1 VRDTGMSFA
10 TATCWGFNF
19 IISFTWP
26 ALERAFTTTGAFG
39 WYAAW
44 CAFGT
49 VYTYFLLPETKVSSI
64 HDARSREIQAHDQ
77 NLTLEELDTVF
88 SIGNRQHAMYYLH
101 RLPWYLKKNILRQ
114 NVPDYPPLVQIAS
127 GEDLQEKRQDT
138 ASS

>member
-1 VRDTGMSFA
+1 MSFA

-26 ALERAFTTTGAFG
+26 ALSRAFTPTGAFG

-49 VYTYFLLPETKVSSI
+49 VYTYFLLPETKVSSNNPL
-64 HDARSREIQAHDQ
+64 EIKRHNTDHQ

-101 RLPWYLKKNILRQ
+101 RMPWYWKKYILRQ
-114 NVPDYPPLVQIAS
+114 KVADYPPLVQMS
-127 GEDLQEKRQDT
+127 NGEDLQEKRQY
-138 ASS
+138 AGSE